1 MADLLKKINLNG
13 TEYELGMSSV
23 ERAKLDA
30 IAENAQVNVLEGVQV
45 DGVDLSISDKKVN
58 VNLATPIA
66 DAVNAAKDGLIGKE
80 GDASTADTVYG
91 AKKYADE
98 KAAAAQSNAVS
109 LANEALETAKGSIN
123 ESIRNVESGLD
134 AKIGEIKSDYLTSAD
149 KTEINGAI
157 SALDGRVATNE
168 GAIEVL
174 NGEGDGSVKKQVA
187 EAIANVVN
195 NAPEDF
201 DTLKEVADWIASDTT
216 GAAKMQ
222 ADIARLDGTDTVDG
236 SVKKQIKDAVAAEA
250 AIARA
255 AEEAN
260 AGAIA
265 TEKGRIDGIV
275 ADYLKAADKAELQG
289 GIDGLRTD
297 LGNKGDAADSEGSAF
312 ARIAKVAADL
322 SALQGEGGSV
332 ASQINAAITGYD
344 TATVQPLAG
353 KVSANETK
361 LAGISEGANK
371 VTMAVEGET
380 LKITIA

>member
-13 TEYELGMSSV
+13 TEYELGMSGV
-23 ERAKLDA
+23 ERVKLEA
-30 IAENAQVNVLEGVQV
+30 IEAQAQVNKLEGVQV
-45 DGVDLSISDKKVN
+45 DGEDLAIDGSKKVN
-58 VNLATPIA
+58 IDLATPIK
-66 DAVNAAKDGLIGKE
+66 DAVDAAKGELGETITGVDDRLKAVE
-80 GDASTADTVYG
+80 GDY
-91 AKKYADE
+91 
-98 KAAAAQSNAVS
+98 
-109 LANEALETAKGSIN
+109 LKG
-123 ESIRNVESGLD
+123 
-134 AKIGEIKSDYLTSAD
+134 AD
-149 KTEINGAI
+149 KTELQNSID
-157 SALDGRVATNE
+157 ALEDRVETNE
-168 GAIEVL
+168 GAITVL
-174 NGEGDGSVKKQVA
+174 NGEGEGSVKKAVA
-187 EAIANVVN
+187 DGIASVVAS
-195 NAPEDF
+195 APEDF
-201 DTLKEVADWIASDTT
+201 DTLKEVADWIASDTS
-216 GAAKMQ
+216 GAAKLQ
-222 ADIARLDGTDTVDG
+222 ADIARLDGADTVEG

-265 TEKGRIDGIV
+265 TEKGRVDGIV
-275 ADYLKAADKAELQG
+275 ADYLKAADKTELQG

-297 LGNKGDAADSEGSAF
+297 LGNKGDAANSEGSAF

-371 VTMAVEGET
+371 VTMVVEGET
-380 LKITIA
+380 LKVTIE